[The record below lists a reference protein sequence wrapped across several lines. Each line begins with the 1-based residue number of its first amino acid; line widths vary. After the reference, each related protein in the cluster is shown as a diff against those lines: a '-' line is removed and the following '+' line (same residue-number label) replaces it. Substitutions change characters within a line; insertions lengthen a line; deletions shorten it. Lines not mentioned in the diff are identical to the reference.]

1 MRKVAFVSLDD
12 VMQAPGGPQED
23 PTLRAR
29 RRSTRHPASFDAVKK
44 QVADLFNGITKAPEM
59 LFQAPACSVPDEGD
73 THNIGACE
81 PRAL

>member
-44 QVADLFNGITKAPEM
+44 QVADLFNGITRHLK
-59 LFQAPACSVPDEGD
+59 CSLSARVL
-73 THNIGACE
+73 
-81 PRAL
+81 RARCGRHSQHRGM